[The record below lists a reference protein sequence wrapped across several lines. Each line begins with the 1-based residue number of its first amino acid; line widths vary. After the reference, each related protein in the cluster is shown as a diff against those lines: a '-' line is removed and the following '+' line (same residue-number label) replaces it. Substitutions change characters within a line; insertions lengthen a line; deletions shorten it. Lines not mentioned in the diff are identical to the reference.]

1 MDLRVVEGILMMSVS
16 GAMPQAML
24 RIAVGRLGLFAK
36 GDMQRS
42 LGQRSRTCG
51 ASSRVWVAKSFGN
64 GFVGHFTVMHVEGFS
79 KWFRGSDRWLDALLS
94 QLDDPWQGDVA

>member
-16 GAMPQAML
+16 GAMPPAML

-42 LGQRSRTCG
+42 PRACG
-51 ASSRVWVAKSFGN
+51 ASSRVWIAKSFGN
-64 GFVGHFTVMHVEGFS
+64 GFVGHLTVMHVEGFS